1 MHLKTYASYWYT
13 SQFNLNPDD
22 SMPFQIMEF
31 IIATFGLFGNIA
43 LLVTYFRKDRK
54 IRFNNL
60 MMLIGAFDVLFVL
73 LALVGATSNLAFT
86 ITPTSITNQLR
97 KWYNFTSLWSFS
109 GSVYVTALIA
119 IERFL
124 AICKER

>member
-1 MHLKTYASYWYT
+1 
-13 SQFNLNPDD
+13 
-22 SMPFQIMEF
+22 MEF

-119 IERFL
+119 IERYL